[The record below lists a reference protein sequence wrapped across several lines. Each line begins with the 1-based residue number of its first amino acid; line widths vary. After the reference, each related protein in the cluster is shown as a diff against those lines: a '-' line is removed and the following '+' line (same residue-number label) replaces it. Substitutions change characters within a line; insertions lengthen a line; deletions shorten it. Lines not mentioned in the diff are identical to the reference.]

1 MQFFKCCYY
10 KYFLLFQIQYK
21 NLLLILIFAIT
32 KCEGNSKISWDSN
45 IINKNLDKMIFD
57 KEFSVTCDN
66 EEIVNLEGFKLK
78 NIPMDFVKSKTM
90 EAISLM
96 NNEISIVPR
105 EIFRE
110 TPNLKCLNLA
120 ENKILFKYFELEH
133 DRLKKLILDYQSE
146 TEEPNEIFSIPQ
158 KNENKIRFPNLETL
172 SWKYIK
178 YDIFSS
184 PLFPMIK
191 NIYLSD
197 SNLIYV
203 VNNITHVF
211 PYLKNIHLEN
221 NMIEELIADDF
232 RNVESLYLDKNPLRN
247 LWFNA
252 EYTNLKILS
261 LSNSLDRID
270 ITEINIPSLKTL
282 DLSQNQIAFIHQQM
296 FKNIPFLEN
305 LILSKNELLK
315 FPNLFH
321 LNNLKRL
328 SLAYNLINEIENI
341 NHLNS
346 LKILNLQ
353 GNQINNIDKMAFLK
367 LTELEFLDLSKNKLQ
382 LLPLGWHDNLS
393 KLKYLN
399 LESNFFANIQDMKL
413 NTLINLRQLYIKN
426 NYIVSIDLNTL
437 QILPQ
442 KCTIYVL

>member
-1 MQFFKCCYY
+1 M
-10 KYFLLFQIQYK
+10 IQYK
-21 NLLLILIFAIT
+21 NFLLILIFAIK
-32 KCEGNSKISWDSN
+32 KCEGNPKISWDSS
-45 IINKNLDKMIFD
+45 IINKNLDKMILE
-57 KEFSVTCDN
+57 KESSVMCDN
-66 EEIVNLEGFKLK
+66 EEIVNLEGFELK
-78 NIPMDFVKSKTM
+78 NIPMNLVKSKTI
-90 EAISLM
+90 EGISLK
-96 NNEISIVPR
+96 NNKISEVPSN
-105 EIFRE
+105 IFHE

-120 ENKILFKYFELEH
+120 QNKILFKYFQLEH
-133 DRLKKLILDYQSE
+133 DRLKKLILDYQTE
-146 TEEPNEIFSIPQ
+146 TEPNEILSIPQ
-158 KNENKIRFPNLETL
+158 KNVSKIKFPNLETL

-184 PLFPMIK
+184 TLFPMIK

-203 VNNITHVF
+203 ASNITHLF

-221 NMIEELIADDF
+221 NMIQELIADDF

-252 EYTNLKILS
+252 KYTNLKILS
-261 LSNSLDRID
+261 LSNSLHNID

-282 DLSQNQIAFIHQQM
+282 DLSQNQISFIHEQM
-296 FKNIPFLEN
+296 FKNIPFLED
-305 LILSKNELLK
+305 LILSENKLLK
-315 FPNLFH
+315 FPNLFY
-321 LNNLKRL
+321 LSNLKTL
-328 SLAYNLINEIENI
+328 SLAYNLISEIKNI
-341 NHLNS
+341 NQLNS

-353 GNQINNIDKMAFLK
+353 GNQINNIDKMAFLM
-367 LTELEFLDLSKNKLQ
+367 LTELEFLDLSENKLQ
-382 LLPLGWHDNLS
+382 LLPLDWHDNLS

-399 LESNFFANIQDMKL
+399 LESNFFVNIQDMKL

-442 KCTIYVL
+442 KCTIYVI